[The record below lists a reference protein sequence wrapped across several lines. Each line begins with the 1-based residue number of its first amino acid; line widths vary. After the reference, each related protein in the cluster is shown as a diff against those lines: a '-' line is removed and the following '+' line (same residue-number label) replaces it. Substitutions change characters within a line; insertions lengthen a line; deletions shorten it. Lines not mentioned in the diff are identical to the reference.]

1 MAVGNQY
8 HIDKNPFDEEEDVN
22 PFSNHTTRYTHS
34 ISALPP
40 EPASYNYDR
49 KPAIDITLDKATEV
63 KKKEEALARAGV
75 FLDVKNWP
83 PFFPIIHHDIANE
96 IPDYLH
102 RVQYTAFATFLGLIL
117 CLLWNFISVLLATIS
132 SGDVRIMFLALL
144 YAITGV
150 PGAYFLW
157 KDSAVRFGW
166 FFIFYMIHIG
176 FCIFAI
182 IAPPMLFHG
191 LSFTGIMAAI
201 YVTPFNGLVGIF
213 YFVGCGLFVLETLTS
228 IWVFQRVYRYF
239 RGTGMAAEAKRSA
252 ARGSAMA
259 AMN

>member
-1 MAVGNQY
+1 MAVGN
-8 HIDKNPFDEEEDVN
+8 HIIDKNPFDHEEEDVN
-22 PFSNHTTRYTHS
+22 PFSNLRQKERELQ
-34 ISALPP
+34 AKEDELRRR
-40 EPASYNYDR
+40 EE
-49 KPAIDITLDKATEV
+49 EV

-117 CLLWNFISVLLATIS
+117 CLLWNFISVLSATIS

-144 YAITGV
+144 YSITGV

-157 KDSAVRFGW
+157 YRPLYRACRKDSAARFGW

-182 IAPPMLFHG
+182 VAPPMFFNG
-191 LSFTGIMAAI
+191 LSFTGIMSAI
-201 YVTPFNGLVGIF
+201 YVMPFNGLVGIF
-213 YFVGCGLFVLETLTS
+213 YFVGCGLFVLETLIS

-239 RGTGMAAEAKRSA
+239 RGTGKAAEAKRSA